1 MTPNLMVENVD
12 ETIAFYQGILGFSMM
27 DSASSDKGE
36 VKWAFIQK
44 DEVQLMLQEKENLI
58 EEYPILS
65 TAKLQPS
72 LSLYMMVD
80 DFDQLYEDVKSKH
93 AILKDINVTSYGLTE
108 FAIADNNG
116 YVLTFSKV

>member
-12 ETIAFYQGILGFSMM
+12 TTVAFYQDILGFSMI
-27 DSASSDKGE
+27 DSMPSDKGE
-36 VKWAFIQK
+36 VKWALIQK

-72 LSLYMMVD
+72 LSLYMMVG
-80 DFDQLYEDVKSKH
+80 DFDQLYEDIKSKH
-93 AILKDINVTSYGLTE
+93 TILKDVNVTSYGLTE

-116 YVLTFSKV
+116 YVLTFSKA